1 MSDWNCTSPI
11 SIGQVQNVLLKQEKF
26 SRERRNSIIDDKGG
40 REGDP
45 KEGHYIETV
54 LTLHL
59 SLCLCLCYLLISF
72 TKLLMTRLVVVSLFK
87 FSRKLDVILP
97 FEYSLWIHRSH
108 PSGLDQFFLQP
119 SGNFENFIYM
129 RCSDFDIILILL
141 YLL

>member
-26 SRERRNSIIDDKGG
+26 SRERRNSIIDDEGG

-59 SLCLCLCYLLISF
+59 SLCQNIHKIIDDKVSSSIIVLI
-72 TKLLMTRLVVVSLFK
+72 FK
-87 FSRKLDVILP
+87 EVGCDSSV
-97 FEYSLWIHRSH
+97 
-108 PSGLDQFFLQP
+108 
-119 SGNFENFIYM
+119 
-129 RCSDFDIILILL
+129 
-141 YLL
+141 